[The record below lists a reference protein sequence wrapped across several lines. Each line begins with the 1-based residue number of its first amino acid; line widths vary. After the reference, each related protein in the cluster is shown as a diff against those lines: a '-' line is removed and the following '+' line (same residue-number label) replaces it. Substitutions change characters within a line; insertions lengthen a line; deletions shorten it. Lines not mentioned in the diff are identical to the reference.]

1 MSARLHRLS
10 NGVRVAVDPQPEP
23 ETLSLSVVV
32 RGGARWEDRGRSGW
46 SHLLEHMVFKGAG
59 DRDARQLA
67 EAVEDAGGS
76 INAATGHERTSFQV
90 RALRGGLPLAAEIL
104 SDLVFRPTLDPAEL
118 EREKGVIAQEIAE
131 AFDTPDDHVFE
142 LAQANAWGDVP
153 LGRPILGTVDSIG
166 AADPVTLG
174 AWRARLYAPERM
186 VVSVAGAV
194 GEDEA
199 LRLAERWFGAQPTSP
214 AQPEPEPASFQ
225 GGAAAESRRLE
236 QAHLVLVLP
245 GVSVRDP
252 DYFAFRLFA
261 EALGGGMSSRL
272 FQHVREQRG
281 LAYSIDAYA
290 ETYEDAGLLGV
301 YAGCGAKDAG
311 EAARV
316 TAGEIVALAENPTG
330 AELLRAKALLKSGI
344 FMARES
350 TLARAEQAA
359 GQLLLFDRLFTS
371 HELSDAIDAV
381 TVDDLRRVGERL
393 LLNGSSAGAVLGPK
407 AALGAVEAF
416 RSALPPAGLPQAAAA
431 A

>member
-10 NGVRVAVDPQPEP
+10 NGVRVAVDPQPEL

-32 RGGARWEDRGRSGW
+32 RGGARWEDAERSGW

-59 DRDARQLA
+59 SRDARQLA

-90 RALRGGLPLAAEIL
+90 RALKDGLPLAAEIV
-104 SDLVFRPTLDPAEL
+104 SDLVFRPRLDGAEL
-118 EREKGVIAQEIAE
+118 EREKGVIGQEIAE
-131 AFDTPDDHVFE
+131 ATDAPDDHVFT
-142 LAQANAWGDVP
+142 LAQARAFGDVP
-153 LGRPILGTVDSIG
+153 LGRPILGTVESIG
-166 AADPVTLG
+166 RARPDSLG
-174 AWRARLYAPERM
+174 TWRAHIYAPERM

-194 GEDEA
+194 DEDEA
-199 LRLAERWFGAQPTSP
+199 LRLAERWFGGETPSGVSDAF
-214 AQPEPEPASFQ
+214 EPAAFA
-225 GGAAAESRRLE
+225 GGAAAEARRLE
-236 QAHLVLVLP
+236 QAHLVLLLP
-245 GVSVRDP
+245 GVGVRDP

-261 EALGGGMSSRL
+261 EVLGGGMSSRL

-301 YAGCGAKDAG
+301 YAGCGARDAA

-316 TAGEIVALAENPTG
+316 TAGEILGLAENVSE
-330 AELLRAKALLKSGI
+330 AELRRAKALLKSGL

-359 GQLLLFDRLFTS
+359 GQILLFDRVFTS
-371 HELSDAIDAV
+371 GELSAAIDEVEAA
-381 TVDDLRRVGERL
+381 DLQRLGARL
-393 LLNGSSAGAVLGPK
+393 LASGGGAGAVLGPK

-416 RSALPPAGLPQAAAA
+416 RAALPRAAAPG
-431 A
+431 

>member
-10 NGVRVAVDPQPEP
+10 NGVRVAVDPQPEL

-32 RGGARWEDRGRSGW
+32 RGGARWEDAARSGW

-59 DRDARQLA
+59 SRDARQLA

-90 RALRGGLPLAAEIL
+90 RTLREGLSLAAEIT
-104 SDLVFRPTLDPAEL
+104 SDLVFRPTLEGAEL

-131 AFDTPDDHVFE
+131 AADAPDDHVFE
-142 LAQANAWGDVP
+142 LAQARAWGDVP
-153 LGRPILGTVDSIG
+153 LGRPILGTTESIG
-166 AADPVTLG
+166 GAQPDSLG
-174 AWRARLYAPERM
+174 DWRRRLYAPERM
-186 VVSVAGAV
+186 VVSMAGAV
-194 GEDEA
+194 DEDEA
-199 LRLAERWFGAQPTSP
+199 LQIAEAWFGSAEPSGLNG
-214 AQPEPEPASFQ
+214 EPEPAAFS

-236 QAHLVLVLP
+236 QAHLVLLLP
-245 GVSVRDP
+245 GVGVRDP

-281 LAYSIDAYA
+281 LAYSIDSYA
-290 ETYEDAGLLGV
+290 ETYEDGGVLGV
-301 YAGCGAKDAG
+301 YAGTGGKSAS

-316 TAGEIVALAENPTG
+316 TAGEI
-330 AELLRAKALLKSGI
+330 AELVAAPTDAELRRAKTLLKSGL

-359 GQLLLFDRLFTS
+359 AQILLFDRVFTS
-371 HELSDAIDAV
+371 HDLSEAIDAV
-381 TVDDLRRVGERL
+381 SADDLRRVGARVL
-393 LLNGSSAGAVLGPK
+393 SGRSAGAVLGPK
-407 AALGAVEAF
+407 AAMGAVEAF
-416 RSALPPAGLPQAAAA
+416 QAALHI
-431 A
+431 